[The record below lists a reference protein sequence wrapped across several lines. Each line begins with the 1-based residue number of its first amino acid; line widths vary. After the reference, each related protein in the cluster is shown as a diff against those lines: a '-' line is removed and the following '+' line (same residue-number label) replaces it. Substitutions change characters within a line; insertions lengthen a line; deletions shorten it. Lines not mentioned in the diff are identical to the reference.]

1 MTKPSRPPREIDGK
15 GRTIRE
21 LIAGRKYSIGYRQR
35 EYKCPHAKYT
45 QRGRK
50 GYEMQQLW
58 VHHSQLHV
66 EGFAHLRE
74 FAKHRNHIR
83 GLLLLP
89 KSFTASYGDLP
100 YAEKREHY
108 LKQNL
113 LACSLH
119 ERTYDRNP
127 SFRRFIEE
135 SGLPF
140 RAHAEFQKEVLD
152 ARQDLYRRLAGRI
165 WDPERLAREAAS

>member
-1 MTKPSRPPREIDGK
+1 MNFLFLSLIYMAIFYTKCSLDSSV
-15 GRTIRE
+15 IR
-21 LIAGRKYSIGYRQR
+21 K
-35 EYKCPHAKYT
+35 
-45 QRGRK
+45 
-50 GYEMQQLW
+50 
-58 VHHSQLHV
+58 
-66 EGFAHLRE
+66 
-74 FAKHRNHIR
+74 N
-83 GLLLLP
+83 
-89 KSFTASYGDLP
+89 FTASYGDLH

-140 RAHAEFQKEVLD
+140 RAHAEFKKEVLD
-152 ARQDLYRRLAGRI
+152 TRQDLYRRLARRI
-165 WDPERLAREAAS
+165 WEPERLAREAAS